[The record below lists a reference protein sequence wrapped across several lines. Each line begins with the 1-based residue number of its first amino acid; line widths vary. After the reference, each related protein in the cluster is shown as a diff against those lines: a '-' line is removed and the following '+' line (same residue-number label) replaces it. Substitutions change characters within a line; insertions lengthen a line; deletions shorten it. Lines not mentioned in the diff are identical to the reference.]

1 MNICKSERL
10 NIRQFNVNDAA
21 FMLTLLNEESFI
33 RNINDKG
40 VRTLQDAKK
49 HLIENPIAS
58 YQQHGFG
65 LYLVELANTNTPI
78 GICGLLKRETF
89 DFPELGY
96 AFLPAY
102 WGKGY
107 ALEAANSALHSE
119 INTHSIAKVIAVTA
133 PENESS
139 KGLLTKL
146 GFSQCGMVELYN
158 TNNNLFEYIN
168 TNDNNS

>member
-58 YQQHGFG
+58 Y
-65 LYLVELANTNTPI
+65 
-78 GICGLLKRETF
+78 
-89 DFPELGY
+89 
-96 AFLPAY
+96 
-102 WGKGY
+102 
-107 ALEAANSALHSE
+107 
-119 INTHSIAKVIAVTA
+119 
-133 PENESS
+133 
-139 KGLLTKL
+139 
-146 GFSQCGMVELYN
+146 
-158 TNNNLFEYIN
+158 
-168 TNDNNS
+168 